1 VPRGCARECVRAI
14 SPTHAMRVLAGRP
27 EHSRTLPATCDR
39 CARRHRPTP
48 RERFANT
55 RDVRRGIR
63 PDRVRRVR
71 SVSGASATAVAFI
84 PRTGVSRGA
93 EATSRR
99 ACAQCHRCAVRRT
112 RMRKR
117 GSTQSPRSH
126 PAAGNNAC
134 FTFCRRRIAA
144 DAQTYGRPYET
155 THGWCRQ
162 GRREARGGVSEGR
175 GNCLFS
181 LRNLLTRAL
190 DSNSFCA
197 GVTN

>member
-1 VPRGCARECVRAI
+1 MPRGCARECVRAI
-14 SPTHAMRVLAGRP
+14 PPTHAMRVLAGRP

-93 EATSRR
+93 VATSRR
-99 ACAQCHRCAVRRT
+99 ACAQCHRCADRRT

-134 FTFCRRRIAA
+134 FAFARCRMSA
-144 DAQTYGRPYET
+144 DAQTDGRPY
-155 THGWCRQ
+155 GMSVRRSRK
-162 GRREARGGVSEGR
+162 GRCDARGGVSEGC

-197 GVTN
+197 GVTK